1 MAGIPPGFNSDE
13 LVPDEDESVL
23 NPYFN
28 IGQKK
33 ISEMLAFAVEDRIT
47 SKRRV
52 KNLQDSSGAPG
63 QARQRQLWF
72 NYFRTFI
79 VDILGQR

>member
-13 LVPDEDESVL
+13 LVPDEDESVV

-28 IGQKK
+28 VGQKK
-33 ISEMLAFAVEDRIT
+33 IGEMLAFAMEDRLT
-47 SKRRV
+47 SKKRV
-52 KNLQDSSGAPG
+52 KDLRDLSGAPG

-72 NYFRTFI
+72 NYFRTFV
-79 VDILGQR
+79 VDILGQE